1 MKRKVKIIATL
12 GTSTDD
18 KIENIISSDLAD
30 AILIDNYFG
39 SIEENSERIQNVK
52 KYREQYKKNIA
63 IVYDL
68 DHIYAENKYKLIKI
82 DFNNVDNAVK
92 EEVDFIATPFING
105 VNEISTLKDYIY
117 KRDNSIKLIVKID
130 SREAVENIDE
140 ILNYADSI
148 MINRDELGMDY
159 PLEDLPIVQKEV
171 IKKSNYYGKEV
182 ILTTQML
189 QSMVYNPRPTRAEV
203 SDVANATIDGVD
215 AIMLIE
221 ETATGYYPEEALSTV
236 NRIVQYIDKSYEL
249 ENDIKNYKKEGMGV
263 AHAMSMTTKYLIDK
277 TNAKNIVTYTKTGNT
292 AKFIAKYRPN
302 STILAVV
309 PDNSTARKLALTWG
323 VYTDIESKLLDMES
337 MILNAP
343 KLSKVNNL
351 ANKGDYVLITLG
363 GDSKKG
369 NYMPTDFI
377 TVREVE

>member
-12 GTSTDD
+12 GASTDE
-18 KIENIISSDLAD
+18 KIENIISEKLAD

-39 SIEENSERIQNVK
+39 SKEENSERIVK
-52 KYREQYKKNIA
+52 VKYFREQYSQNTA
-63 IVYDL
+63 IIYDL

-82 DFNNVDNAVK
+82 DFNNVDNAVN
-92 EEVDFIATPFING
+92 EQVDFIATPFING
-105 VNEISTLKDYIY
+105 VDEIAKLKEYIN
-117 KRDNSIKLIVKID
+117 KKDNSINLIVKID
-130 SREAVENIDE
+130 SKEASENIDK
-140 ILNYADSI
+140 ILEYADSI

-159 PLEDLPIVQKEV
+159 PLEDLPIIQKEI
-171 IKKSNYYGKEV
+171 IKKANLQGKEV

-215 AIMLIE
+215 AIMLVE
-221 ETATGYYPEEALSTV
+221 ETATGYYPEEALATV
-236 NRIVQYIDKSYEL
+236 NRIVQYIDRSYDL
-249 ENDIKNYKKEGMGV
+249 DNDKKGYKEKGMGV

-302 STILAVV
+302 ATILAVV
-309 PDNSTARKLALTWG
+309 PDASTSRKLSLTWG
-323 VYTDIESKLLDMES
+323 VYTDIEKNVLAMEDM
-337 MILNAP
+337 IINAP
-343 KLSKVNNL
+343 KLSKENGL
-351 ANKGDYVLITLG
+351 ANKGDYILVTLG

-369 NYMPTDFI
+369 NYMPTDFL
-377 TVREVE
+377 TLKEVE